1 MNDGDNRFV
10 LSRSFF
16 DHIGAIFN
24 RLVKSPCY
32 FSLPLLS

>member
-1 MNDGDNRFV
+1 MNDDDNRFV

-16 DHIGAIFN
+16 DRIGAIFD
-24 RLVKSPCY
+24 RLVKRPCY